1 MFPQTPLSLF
11 GVLILRYLII
21 AAIPF
26 ILFYGLKRRVWLWK
40 KIQSKF
46 PHANDFIREIA
57 YSVLTTL
64 IFTAYGWG
72 VFMSPLKTYT
82 QVYFTIEE
90 WGWGYF
96 WGSVGFMLIVH
107 DAYFYWTHRA
117 MHHRLFFS
125 WFHRVHHLSQNPSPW
140 AAFAF
145 HPLEAL
151 VEGGIIW
158 VFAFL
163 FPVHPLA
170 VALFMLFMT
179 IYNVYGHLGYEL
191 YPRSFASSV
200 VGQWIN
206 TSVNHN
212 QHHQYFKGNYGLY
225 FLWWDRWLGTLRK
238 DYEQTFQEVTSRRKT
253 QPCDLF

>member
-1 MFPQTPLSLF
+1 MFPQTSLSLF

-21 AAIPF
+21 ATIPF
-26 ILFYGLKRRVWLWK
+26 ILFYGIRRRAWLWK

-46 PHANDFIREIA
+46 PHAHDFRREIA

-64 IFTAYGWG
+64 IFTGYGWV
-72 VFMSPLKTYT
+72 VFMSPLTSYT

-107 DAYFYWTHRA
+107 DTYFYWTHRA

-163 FPVHPLA
+163 LPIHPLA

-191 YPRSFASSV
+191 YPRSFASSF
-200 VGQWIN
+200 VGKWIN

-225 FLWWDRWLGTLRK
+225 FLWWDRWMGTLRE
-238 DYEQTFQEVTSRRKT
+238 DYEHTFKEVTSRKKA
-253 QPCDLF
+253 